1 MGQAKRRGT
10 FEQRK
15 TAAMKRDA
23 QKLKNI
29 KLARITE
36 KQIMTTEEKERK
48 RRATKLFTILSALE
62 MGTTIM
68 PYKI

>member
-15 TAAMKRDA
+15 TAAMKHDA

-29 KLARITE
+29 KLAGITE

-62 MGTTIM
+62 MGTTVM

>member
-15 TAAMKRDA
+15 ATAIKHNAERIRKC
-23 QKLKNI
+23 
-29 KLARITE
+29 KLAGITK
-36 KQIMTTEEKERK
+36 KQIMTTEKKERK

-62 MGTTIM
+62 MGTTVI